1 MLKLKMFSRVFFIT
15 FFGCLVFAADAQ
27 MTRFSFTESKMGAPF
42 NIVFYSKDSVQAE
55 SIAKRCFVL
64 VDSFNFIFSDYIDTS
79 ELSILSKTAGANS
92 IPVRLS
98 PALYDILIQSKKA
111 FELSEGAF
119 DITMGPLSKLWRK
132 ARKQQLFPTDST
144 VRSIRNLIGF
154 NKLIF
159 DTLNKTVRITQPGMQ
174 LDLGGIA
181 QGYVAQKVI
190 DFLRTQGINQALVNA
205 SGDIVMSGAPVNKD
219 GWVVGVNLPQRTDE
233 LLNQKL
239 ILKNR
244 AVTTS
249 GDAYQFIEKDG
260 IRYSHIINPITGYGV
275 TFQRNVTVIAADGT
289 SADWLATACS
299 ILSLKKAKKLA
310 SILGA
315 EVLITELKR
324 GRLKL
329 NSTKG
334 FRIFWKLN

>member
-1 MLKLKMFSRVFFIT
+1 MFLRVFFII
-15 FFGCLVFAADAQ
+15 FFGCIVFSAAAQ

-42 NIVFYSKDSVQAE
+42 TIVFYSKDSVQAL

-79 ELSILSKTAGANS
+79 ELSNLSKTAGVNS
-92 IPVRLS
+92 MPVKLS

-111 FELSEGAF
+111 YELSEGAF

-159 DTLNKTVRITQPGMQ
+159 DTLNKTVRLTQPGMQ

-190 DFLRTQGINQALVNA
+190 DFLLSQEITQALINA
-205 SGDIVMSGAPVNKD
+205 SGDIVMSGAPVDKD
-219 GWVVGVNLPQRTDE
+219 GWVVGVNLPEKTDE

-275 TFQRNVTVIAADGT
+275 TFHRNVTVIAADGAT
-289 SADWLATACS
+289 ADWLATACS

-310 SILGA
+310 SILGS

-329 NSTKG
+329 NSTRG
-334 FRIFWKLN
+334 FRFFWKQG

>member
-1 MLKLKMFSRVFFIT
+1 MFLRVFFII
-15 FFGCLVFAADAQ
+15 FFGCLVFSSASQ

-42 NIVFYSKDSVQAE
+42 TIVFYSKDSVQAV

-79 ELSILSKTAGANS
+79 ELSNLSKTAGVNS
-92 IPVRLS
+92 MPVKLS

-111 FELSEGAF
+111 YELSEGAF

-144 VRSIRNLIGF
+144 IRSIRNLIGF

-159 DTLNKTVRITQPGMQ
+159 DTLNKTVRLTQPGMQ

-190 DFLRTQGINQALVNA
+190 DFLLTQGVSNALVNV
-205 SGDIVMSGAPVNKD
+205 SGDIVMSGAPVNKE
-219 GWVVGVNLPQRTDE
+219 GWVVGVNLPEKTDE

-239 ILKNR
+239 ILKNQ

-275 TFQRNVTVIAADGT
+275 TFHRNVTVIAADGT
-289 SADWLATACS
+289 TADWLATACS

-310 SILGA
+310 SIMGA

-329 NSTKG
+329 NSTRG
-334 FRIFWKLN
+334 FRFFWKQG

>member
-1 MLKLKMFSRVFFIT
+1 MFLRVFFII
-15 FFGCLVFAADAQ
+15 FFGCLVFSAASQ

-42 NIVFYSKDSVQAE
+42 TIVFYSKDSVQAV

-79 ELSILSKTAGANS
+79 ELSNLSKTAGVNS
-92 IPVRLS
+92 MPVKLS

-111 FELSEGAF
+111 YELSEGAF

-159 DTLNKTVRITQPGMQ
+159 DTLNYTVRLTQPGMQ

-190 DFLRTQGINQALVNA
+190 DFLLTQGISNALVNV
-205 SGDIVMSGAPVNKD
+205 SGDIVMSGAPVNKE
-219 GWVVGVNLPQRTDE
+219 GWVVGVNLPEKTDE

-239 ILKNR
+239 ILKNQ

-275 TFQRNVTVIAADGT
+275 TFHRNVTVIAADGT
-289 SADWLATACS
+289 IADWLATACS

-310 SILGA
+310 SIMGA

-329 NSTKG
+329 NSTRG
-334 FRIFWKLN
+334 FRFFWKQG

>member
-1 MLKLKMFSRVFFIT
+1 MFLRVFFII
-15 FFGCLVFAADAQ
+15 FFGCIVFSAAAQ

-42 NIVFYSKDSVQAE
+42 TIVFYSKDSVQAV

-79 ELSILSKTAGANS
+79 ELSNLSKTAGINS
-92 IPVRLS
+92 MPVKLS

-111 FELSEGAF
+111 YELSEGAF

-132 ARKQQLFPTDST
+132 ARKQKLFPTDST

-159 DTLNKTVRITQPGMQ
+159 DTLNHTVRLTQPGMQ

-190 DFLRTQGINQALVNA
+190 DFLLSQKITQALINA
-205 SGDIVMSGAPVNKD
+205 SGDIVMSGAPVDKD
-219 GWVVGVNLPQRTDE
+219 GWIVG
-233 LLNQKL
+233 
-239 ILKNR
+239 
-244 AVTTS
+244 
-249 GDAYQFIEKDG
+249 
-260 IRYSHIINPITGYGV
+260 
-275 TFQRNVTVIAADGT
+275 
-289 SADWLATACS
+289 ATACS

-329 NSTKG
+329 NSTRG
-334 FRIFWKLN
+334 FRFFWKQG

>member
-1 MLKLKMFSRVFFIT
+1 MFLRVFFIV
-15 FFGCLVFAADAQ
+15 FFGSLVFSTAAQ

-42 NIVFYSKDSVQAE
+42 TIVFYSKDGAQAA

-64 VDSFNFIFSDYIDTS
+64 VDSFNFIFSDYIDSS
-79 ELSILSKTAGANS
+79 ELSNLSKSAGIKS

-98 PALYDILIQSKKA
+98 SALYDILIQSKKA

-132 ARKQQLFPTDST
+132 ARRQHQFPTDST
-144 VRSIRNLIGF
+144 VRSTRNLIGF
-154 NKLIF
+154 DKLIF
-159 DTLNKTVRITQPGMQ
+159 DTLHKTVRLTQPGMQ

-190 DFLRTQGINQALVNA
+190 DFLLTQGINHALVNA
-205 SGDIVMSGAPVNKD
+205 SGDIVVSGAPIDKE
-219 GWVVGVNLPQRTDE
+219 GWVVGVNLPEKTDE

-289 SADWLATACS
+289 TADWLATACS

-329 NSTKG
+329 NSTRG
-334 FRIFWKLN
+334 FRFFWKQG

>member
-1 MLKLKMFSRVFFIT
+1 MFLRVFFII
-15 FFGCLVFAADAQ
+15 FFGCLVFSAAAQ

-42 NIVFYSKDSVQAE
+42 TVVFYSKDSVQAV

-79 ELSILSKTAGANS
+79 ELSNLSKTAGVNS
-92 IPVRLS
+92 MPVKLS
-98 PALYDILIQSKKA
+98 PALYDILIQYKKA
-111 FELSEGAF
+111 YELSEGAF

-144 VRSIRNLIGF
+144 IRSIRNLIGF

-159 DTLNKTVRITQPGMQ
+159 DTLNYTVRLTQPGMQ

-190 DFLRTQGINQALVNA
+190 DFLLSQGINQALVNA

-219 GWVVGVNLPQRTDE
+219 GWVVGVNLPEKTDK

-244 AVTTS
+244 AITTS

-289 SADWLATACS
+289 KADWLATACS

-310 SILGA
+310 SIVGA

-329 NSTKG
+329 NSTRG
-334 FRIFWKLN
+334 FRFFWKQG

>member
-1 MLKLKMFSRVFFIT
+1 MFLRVFFII
-15 FFGCLVFAADAQ
+15 FFGCIVFSAAAQ

-42 NIVFYSKDSVQAE
+42 TIVFYSKDSVQAV

-79 ELSILSKTAGANS
+79 ELSNLSKTAGVNS
-92 IPVRLS
+92 MPVKLS

-111 FELSEGAF
+111 YELSEGAF

-159 DTLNKTVRITQPGMQ
+159 DTLNHKVRLTQPGMQ

-190 DFLRTQGINQALVNA
+190 DFLLSQKITQALINA
-205 SGDIVMSGAPVNKD
+205 SGDIVMSGAPVDKD
-219 GWVVGVNLPQRTDE
+219 GWVVGVNLPEKTDE

-275 TFQRNVTVIAADGT
+275 TFHRNVTVIAADGT
-289 SADWLATACS
+289 TADWLATACS

-329 NSTKG
+329 NSTRG
-334 FRIFWKLN
+334 FRFFWKQG

>member
-1 MLKLKMFSRVFFIT
+1 MFLRVFFII
-15 FFGCLVFAADAQ
+15 FFGCLVFSAAAQ

-42 NIVFYSKDSVQAE
+42 TVVFYSKDSVQAV

-79 ELSILSKTAGANS
+79 ELSNLSKTAGVNS
-92 IPVRLS
+92 MPVKLS

-111 FELSEGAF
+111 YELSEGAF

-144 VRSIRNLIGF
+144 IRSIRNLIGF

-159 DTLNKTVRITQPGMQ
+159 DTLNYTVRLTQPGMQ

-190 DFLRTQGINQALVNA
+190 DFLLSQGINQALVNA

-219 GWVVGVNLPQRTDE
+219 GWVVGVNLPEKTDK

-244 AVTTS
+244 AITTS

-289 SADWLATACS
+289 TADWLATACS

-310 SILGA
+310 SIVGA

-329 NSTKG
+329 NSTRG
-334 FRIFWKLN
+334 FRFFWKQG

>member
-1 MLKLKMFSRVFFIT
+1 MFLRVFFII
-15 FFGCLVFAADAQ
+15 FFGCIVFSAAAQ
-27 MTRFSFTESKMGAPF
+27 MTRFSFTQSKMGAPF
-42 NIVFYSKDSVQAE
+42 TIVFYSKDSVQAV

-79 ELSILSKTAGANS
+79 ELSNLSKTAGVNS
-92 IPVRLS
+92 IPVKLS

-111 FELSEGAF
+111 YELSEGAF

-159 DTLNKTVRITQPGMQ
+159 DTLNYTVRLTQPGMQ

-190 DFLRTQGINQALVNA
+190 DFLLSQEITQALINA
-205 SGDIVMSGAPVNKD
+205 SGDIVMSGAPVDKD
-219 GWVVGVNLPQRTDE
+219 GWVVGVNLPEKTDE

-260 IRYSHIINPITGYGV
+260 IKYSHIINPITGYGV
-275 TFQRNVTVIAADGT
+275 TFHRNVTVIAADGT
-289 SADWLATACS
+289 TADWLATACS

-329 NSTKG
+329 NSTRG
-334 FRIFWKLN
+334 FRFFWKQG

>member
-1 MLKLKMFSRVFFIT
+1 MFSRVFFFI
-15 FFGCLVFAADAQ
+15 FFGCLVFAAEAQ
-27 MTRFSFTESKMGAPF
+27 MTRFSFSESKMGAPF
-42 NIVFYSKDSVQAE
+42 TIVFYSKDSVQAV

-79 ELSILSKTAGANS
+79 ELSNLSKTAGVNS
-92 IPVRLS
+92 MPVKLS

-111 FELSEGAF
+111 YELSEGAF

-159 DTLNKTVRITQPGMQ
+159 DTLNYAVRLTQPGMQ

-190 DFLRTQGINQALVNA
+190 DFLISQEITQALVNA

-219 GWVVGVNLPQRTDE
+219 GWVVGVNLPEKTEE

-275 TFQRNVTVIAADGT
+275 TFHRNVTVIAEDGT
-289 SADWLATACS
+289 TADWLATACS

-329 NSTKG
+329 NSTRG
-334 FRIFWKLN
+334 FRFFWKQG

>member
-1 MLKLKMFSRVFFIT
+1 MFSRVFFFI

-42 NIVFYSKDSVQAE
+42 TIVFYSKDSVQAV

-79 ELSILSKTAGANS
+79 ELSNLSKTAGVNS
-92 IPVRLS
+92 MPVKLS

-111 FELSEGAF
+111 YELSEGAF

-132 ARKQQLFPTDST
+132 ARKQQLFPTDSKIST
-144 VRSIRNLIGF
+144 IRNLIGF

-159 DTLNKTVRITQPGMQ
+159 DTLNYTVRLTQPGMQ

-190 DFLRTQGINQALVNA
+190 DFLLSQGIDHALVNA

-219 GWVVGVNLPQRTDE
+219 GWVVGVNLPEKTDE

-275 TFQRNVTVIAADGT
+275 TFHRNVTVIAADGT
-289 SADWLATACS
+289 TADWLATACS

-315 EVLITELKR
+315 ELLITELKR

-329 NSTKG
+329 NSTRG
-334 FRIFWKLN
+334 FRFFWKQG

>member
-1 MLKLKMFSRVFFIT
+1 MFLRVFFII
-15 FFGCLVFAADAQ
+15 FFGCLVFSAAAQ

-42 NIVFYSKDSVQAE
+42 TVVFYSKDSVQAV

-79 ELSILSKTAGANS
+79 ELSNLSKTAGVNS
-92 IPVRLS
+92 MPVKLS

-111 FELSEGAF
+111 YELSEGAF

-144 VRSIRNLIGF
+144 IRSIRNLIGF

-159 DTLNKTVRITQPGMQ
+159 DTLNYTVRLTQPGMQ

-190 DFLRTQGINQALVNA
+190 DFLLSQDIDHALVNA

-219 GWVVGVNLPQRTDE
+219 GWVVGVNLPEKTDK

-244 AVTTS
+244 AITTS

-289 SADWLATACS
+289 TADWLATACS

-310 SILGA
+310 SIVGA

-329 NSTKG
+329 NSTRG
-334 FRIFWKLN
+334 FRFFWKQG

>member
-1 MLKLKMFSRVFFIT
+1 MFLRVFFII
-15 FFGCLVFAADAQ
+15 FFGCIVFSAAAQ

-42 NIVFYSKDSVQAE
+42 TIVFYSKDSVQAV

-79 ELSILSKTAGANS
+79 ELSNLSKTAGVNS
-92 IPVRLS
+92 MPVKLS

-111 FELSEGAF
+111 YELSEGAF

-144 VRSIRNLIGF
+144 IRSIRNLIGF

-159 DTLNKTVRITQPGMQ
+159 DTLNKTVRLTQPGMQ

-190 DFLRTQGINQALVNA
+190 DFLLTQGISNALVNV
-205 SGDIVMSGAPVNKD
+205 SGDIVMSGAPVNKE
-219 GWVVGVNLPQRTDE
+219 GWVVGVNLPEKTDE

-239 ILKNR
+239 ILKNQ

-275 TFQRNVTVIAADGT
+275 TFHRNVTVIAADGAT
-289 SADWLATACS
+289 ADWLATACS

-310 SILGA
+310 SILGS

-329 NSTKG
+329 NSTRG
-334 FRIFWKLN
+334 FRFFWKQG